1 MKTNTTWHSG
11 LGLGLRHRRSARAAL
26 AFALAALAPAFL
38 TPAAL
43 AQTPPPDYDFDWAV
57 ITDLNNP
64 AYAGDPEF
72 GTNAGRGSVPYTYRI
87 SRLEVTTAQWMEFMN
102 TFSTQGINM
111 SSHRPISWGAQQ
123 SGNRYELRNMPSAA
137 MIPLRGINWRSCA
150 QYCNWLTNGKSSNPA
165 SLLTGAYD
173 VSTFGDDPGGWF
185 TDQLAHSP
193 GALFWIPTLDE
204 WLKAVH
210 YDPHRF
216 GPGQGGWWEYCNSSD
231 VPPVSGPPGVGETT
245 AGYRAPGF
253 AELSVPLGA
262 YPDVRTPWGLL
273 DASGG
278 AAEWMETVMGPAPHF
293 SRLLDGTWAGSDSQS
308 SMDRAG
314 STDGAG
320 PNFRGYAGL
329 RIVSIPAPSLWML
342 VLIPVV
348 AQRRRKTR

>member
-1 MKTNTTWHSG
+1 MP
-11 LGLGLRHRRSARAAL
+11 RAGRAL
-26 AFALAALAPAFL
+26 ALLLATAVLGAGAPLAH
-38 TPAAL
+38 
-43 AQTPPPDYDFDWAV
+43 AQAPPDYDFDWVTIGAV
-57 ITDLNNP
+57 GNP

-123 SGNRYELRNMPSAA
+123 SGNQYILRNMPSAA
-137 MIPLRGINWRSCA
+137 MIPLQGINWRSCA

-210 YDPHRF
+210 YDPHRN

-231 VPPVSGPPGVGETT
+231 VQPVSGPPGVGETT

-262 YPDVRTPWGLL
+262 YPNVRTPWGLL

-293 SRLLDGTWAGSDSQS
+293 SRLLDGTWAGSGVELADLD
-308 SMDRAG
+308 MAG
-314 STDGAG
+314 RTDGAG

-329 RIVSIPAPSLWML
+329 RIVSIPAPNLWML